1 MTALDNF
8 LGQLD
13 ATPQAVQDYKRQ
25 PKRLDKI
32 VIGWLYQ
39 PLMGVGMV
47 QQGMFEA
54 LWRFVKH
61 DRVEREV
68 LEDLI
73 AVQTPYIP
81 QGRNDLCRKFLATD
95 ADWLLMVD
103 WDISFTP
110 QDVYRLLDD
119 ADPIGRPVIGGCYV
133 TFLGHDGKLRPCWMV
148 QEGSIEFAVV
158 NHCDVDEIIPCT
170 SIGMG
175 FTLIHRNVLDAV
187 AAANKHDPW
196 LWFGQDNIAGAH
208 IGEDMTFC
216 SRARRLGFGV
226 WGHGGV
232 QIGHTKT
239 KVWHVSDLEN
249 KEI

>member
-13 ATPQAVQDYKRQ
+13 SQQKPKLQVFQQ

-39 PLMGVGMV
+39 PLMGVGMI

-73 AVQTPYIP
+73 ATQTPYIP
-81 QGRNDLCRKFLATD
+81 SGRNDLCRKFLRSS
-95 ADWLLMVD
+95 ADWFMMLD

-110 QDVYRLLDD
+110 QDLYKLLDA
-119 ADPIGRPVIGGCYV
+119 ADPIERPIIAGCYV
-133 TFLGHDGKLRPCWMV
+133 TFLGNDSKLRPCWMV
-148 QEGSIEFAVV
+148 QEGITEFAVV
-158 NHCDVDEIIPCT
+158 NHCNMDEIIQCT
-170 SIGMG
+170 SVGMG
-175 FTLIHRNVLDAV
+175 FTLIHRSVIDAV

-216 SRARRLGFGV
+216 SRARRLGFTV

-232 QIGHTKT
+232 QLGHTKT

-249 KEI
+249 KEA